1 MENEAYFMDLLKIL
15 VPAIAVLAV
24 AVLILKQVAGKRQ
37 PNQGQTLPLQLQAYE
52 RLVLLVERITP
63 SSLLLRNHRTGI
75 SDKELNAQLIAE
87 IREEFEHNITQQLYV
102 AEISWQKIRSLKD
115 RTVSCINPIGREP
128 CKETMV

>member
-75 SDKELNAQLIAE
+75 SATELNA
-87 IREEFEHNITQQLYV
+87 RSEERRVGKECVSTC
-102 AEISWQKIRSLKD
+102 RS
-115 RTVSCINPIGREP
+115 RWSPSH
-128 CKETMV
+128 

>member
-75 SDKELNAQLIAE
+75 SATELNAQLIAA
-87 IREEFEHNITQQLYV
+87 IRAELEHNIPQVTEERRV
-102 AEISWQKIRSLKD
+102 GKECVSTV
-115 RTVSCINPIGREP
+115 RTRWTPAD
-128 CKETMV
+128 KK